1 MKTIVDLFN
10 MLHVAFNVAKKQAI
24 KEKGSFSEDDV
35 GLYYHKVLDSVI
47 NITKEYGQVIF
58 ADEGRGSLD
67 WRRSIFP
74 EYKAN
79 RKHDDDY
86 QIFKD
91 HLKDVEE
98 LITYFP
104 SKTISVNGAE
114 ADDVMYALATYFAD
128 NGEDVMIITGDRDIA
143 QLINYSDKIRVYSP
157 TLRMF
162 REKQPNLI
170 LEKAIV
176 GDPSDNIPG
185 VPRIGIK
192 TFEKALKDRTL
203 WDAKIQPNA
212 DIISKFVK
220 IVDLSKA
227 PANLKT
233 EAIIQYNSKDFS
245 NFDTQSIEL
254 FMYNNQLNEH
264 LIRWS
269 NDVAEINMALYKSG
283 LEETTST
290 KEVEETSLDDV
301 ESMLDFINNL

>member
-1 MKTIVDLFN
+1 MKTIIDLFN
-10 MLHVAFNVAKKQAI
+10 MLHIDFNVAKNQAM
-24 KEKGSFSEDDV
+24 KEKGTFTEDDV
-35 GLYYHKVLDSVI
+35 GLYYHKILDSVI
-47 NITKEYGQVIF
+47 WAAKDYGQVIY

-67 WRRSIFP
+67 WRRSIYP

-79 RKHDDDY
+79 RKHDESY
-86 QIFKD
+86 QIFKN
-91 HLKDVEE
+91 HLKEVEE

-104 SKTISVNGAE
+104 SKTISVDGAE

-143 QLINYSDKIRVYSP
+143 QLINYSDKIKVYSP

-192 TFEKALKDRTL
+192 TFEKALTDKTV
-203 WDAKIQPNA
+203 WNAKILPNK
-212 DIISKFVK
+212 DIVEKFVK

-227 PANLKT
+227 PANLKS
-233 EAIIQYNSKDFS
+233 EAIIQYNSKEFTKLDA
-245 NFDTQSIEL
+245 QSIEL

-264 LIRWS
+264 LTRWP
-269 NDVAEINMALYKSG
+269 NDLGDINMALYKNE
-283 LEETTST
+283 LIETTSEQ
-290 KEVEETSLDDV
+290 EVKQASEDEI
-301 ESMLDFINNL
+301 ESMLEFINNL

>member
-1 MKTIVDLFN
+1 MKTIIDLFN
-10 MLHVAFNVAKKQAI
+10 MLHIDFNVAKNQAM
-24 KEKGSFSEDDV
+24 KEKGAFTEDDV
-35 GLYYHKVLDSVI
+35 GLYYHKILDSVI
-47 NITKEYGQVIF
+47 WAAKDYGQVIY

-67 WRRSIFP
+67 WRRSIYP

-79 RKHDDDY
+79 RKHDESY
-86 QIFKD
+86 QIFKN
-91 HLKDVEE
+91 HLKEIEE

-104 SKTISVNGAE
+104 SKTISVDGAE

-143 QLINYSDKIRVYSP
+143 QLINYSDKIKVYSP

-192 TFEKALKDRTL
+192 TFEKALTDKTV
-203 WDAKIQPNA
+203 WNAKILPNK
-212 DIISKFVK
+212 DIVEKFVK

-227 PANLKT
+227 PANLKS
-233 EAIIQYNSKDFS
+233 EAIIQYNSKEFTKLDA
-245 NFDTQSIEL
+245 QSIEL

-264 LIRWS
+264 LTRWP
-269 NDVAEINMALYKSG
+269 NDLGDINMALYKNE
-283 LEETTST
+283 LIETTSEQ
-290 KEVEETSLDDV
+290 EVKQASEDEI
-301 ESMLDFINNL
+301 ESMLEFINNL